1 MKEYPNIIPKIEDW
15 PITMFYSDRQRIVK
29 KLAKETFEDLKENPE
44 LLSMLTQT
52 IYAEKLRS
60 KSNPLKVDPPK
71 EHAYWKKIESDLGV
85 SRGDT
90 SGNSE
95 VHFELVQKIIN
106 RYSEEIVGNFNPK
119 TFKFARKALTK
130 FFKAL
135 YNPFKKKG
143 QGFFWGNQD
152 TLLDQ
157 FKVVG
162 PLDDIRGLFDKG
174 TVMIMPTHFSNLDS
188 ILIGYVIEML
198 TGMPAFSYGA
208 GLNLYDYEL
217 MAYYMSRLGAYKIDR
232 RKKNP
237 LYRATLDA
245 FSTVSIQEGLNSIFF
260 PGGTRSRNGA
270 LEENLKWGLMNTI
283 IDAQNEFY
291 LRNFDRK
298 IIIVPMVVSYHFVLE
313 ARGLIDQYLQR
324 TGKENYLT
332 VAQKKK
338 VNMKNLRMMR
348 RLFKSGSEVTL
359 SFGQPIDIFGN
370 QIDEDG
376 RSIKNGKP
384 VDIRNYFKSNDKL
397 NHDHQRNRVYSR
409 YLAEKIVKSFKKENV
424 VLSSHVVAFTAFCII
439 EKMYPNLDLFGV
451 LSLPRD
457 YHHISAEVF
466 YQQVGV
472 VQKRLQELTEKDQVK
487 LSTEVREMS
496 AEELVKDGVKHLNAY
511 HLYAPIT
518 KNKEFFVSE
527 DIKLLYY
534 YHNRLYGYKLDR
546 VIEVD
551 KAQNLAVRKTL
562 Y

>member
-29 KLAKETFEDLKENPE
+29 KLAKETFDDLKDHPE
-44 LLSMLTQT
+44 LISLLSQT
-52 IYAEKLRS
+52 IYSEKLRS

-71 EHAYWKKIESDLGV
+71 ENAYWKKIESDLGE
-85 SRGDT
+85 SRGNA
-90 SGNSE
+90 SGGSD
-95 VHFELVQKIIN
+95 VHLELVQKIIN

-260 PGGTRSRNGA
+260 PGGTRSRNGG
-270 LEENLKWGLMNTI
+270 LEDSLKYGLMNTI
-283 IDAQNEFY
+283 IDAQNEFFM
-291 LRNFDRK
+291 RNFDRK

-324 TGKENYLT
+324 TGKENYLS
-332 VAQKKK
+332 VGQKKK

-370 QIDEDG
+370 KIDQEG

-384 VDIRNYFKSNDKL
+384 VDIRDYFKSNDKL
-397 NHDHQRNRVYSR
+397 NNDHQRNRVYSR
-409 YLAEKIVKSFKKENV
+409 YLAEKIVESFKKENV
-424 VLSSHVVAFTAFCII
+424 VLTSHVVAFTAFCII
-439 EKMYPNLDLFGV
+439 EKKYPNLDLYGI
-451 LSLPRD
+451 LSLPSD
-457 YHHISAEVF
+457 YHHIEVDILHGQVRLVQDRLRELTKEGKVKWSPEVGELSAEDI
-466 YQQVGV
+466 V
-472 VQKRLQELTEKDQVK
+472 V
-487 LSTEVREMS
+487 
-496 AEELVKDGVKHLNAY
+496 DGIKHLNAY

-518 KNKEFFVSE
+518 RKKDHFMSE

-534 YHNRLYGYKLDR
+534 YHNRLFGYKLDR
-546 VIEVD
+546 VIVVK
-551 KAQNLAVRKTL
+551 KAQNIAVRKTL